1 MARLF
6 NAHFDAAA
14 GNMAAAL
21 RGWLAHVESCNEQ
34 EISVRRPAKADWSA
48 LDALDADG
56 KTLLLQLI
64 LHKEAS
70 RGRIRRIIGR
80 PEPVVED
87 MLRELTHAALV
98 IEHPSRGFGLN
109 PYIQHHVIRH
119 FRERSLV

>member
-6 NAHFDAAA
+6 SAHFDAAA

-21 RGWLAHVESCNEQ
+21 RGWLAHVESCEDQ
-34 EISVRRPAKADWSA
+34 DITIRRPATADWSA

-70 RGRIRRIIGR
+70 RGRIRRILGQ
-80 PEPVVED
+80 PDAVVD
-87 MLRELTHAALV
+87 DLIRELTHAALV
-98 IEHPSRGFGLN
+98 VEHPSRGFALN

-119 FRERSLV
+119 FRGRGLV